1 MATNVYLPGAPPGLW
16 KRGVLWLLLLA
27 PLFFIS
33 YGQVNHFTAAR
44 TDVESLVFAWEHRIP
59 FIPWTIIPYWSIDL
73 LYGISLLICTSRREL
88 DRHALRLVAASLVAC
103 LGFLLFPLQFT
114 FQRPIT
120 DGVAGLLF
128 RQLEQFDL
136 PYNQAPSLHII
147 LAWLLWLRFRAHLS
161 AGWRKV
167 LTAWFLLIGL
177 SVLTTWQHHAIDVIS
192 GWIVGVIISYL
203 LPISWTGRW
212 CPLRRPNLAL
222 AWRYGAGSLVF
233 LIAGLLVPY
242 GYLLLWPA
250 LAMAI
255 VACGYLGLRESVWQK
270 NSRGQISL
278 SAWLLLLPVIA
289 GAHIS
294 RRYFCRRLAP
304 VSEINDGIAIGCW
317 PTGVIAQTAVLDLT
331 AEFNASAR
339 TKGHPY
345 MCCPLLDLTVPER
358 QQLLE
363 AVEQLRHLH
372 QQHHAVL
379 VHCALGLSRSTLV
392 VAAWLITQ
400 RGITAVQAVAMLR
413 ASRPKIVLSDAHIA
427 LLEEI
432 A

>member
-1 MATNVYLPGAPPGLW
+1 MATNVFIPGAPPGLW
-16 KRGVLWLLLLA
+16 KRGALWLLLLA

-44 TDVESLVFAWEHRIP
+44 TDVQSLVFAWEHRIP
-59 FIPWTIIPYWSIDL
+59 FLPWTIIPYWSIDL

-88 DRHALRLVAASLVAC
+88 DRHALRLVAASLIAC
-103 LGFLLFPLQFT
+103 VGFLLFPLQFT
-114 FQRPIT
+114 FQRPMT

-167 LTAWFLLIGL
+167 LSAWFLLIGL
-177 SVLTTWQHHAIDVIS
+177 SVLTTWQHHAIDVVS
-192 GWIVGVIISYL
+192 GLIVGVIISYL
-203 LPISWTGRW
+203 LPISGRW
-212 CPLRRPNLAL
+212 GPLRRPHFAL
-222 AWRYGAGSLVF
+222 ARRYGAGSLIF
-233 LIAGLLVPY
+233 LIVGLLLPY
-242 GYLLLWPA
+242 GYVLLWPA

-289 GAHIS
+289 GAHLS

-304 VSEINDGIAIGCW
+304 VSDITDGIAIGYW
-317 PTGVIAQTAVLDLT
+317 PVSNIAQASVLDLT
-331 AEFNASAR
+331 AEFNVSTR
-339 TKGHPY
+339 VKGHPCISY
-345 MCCPLLDLTVPER
+345 PLLDLVAPDR

-372 QQHHAVL
+372 QQHRSVL
-379 VHCALGLSRSTLV
+379 VHCALGLSRSALV
-392 VAAWLITQ
+392 VAAWLITE
-400 RGITAVQAVAMLR
+400 RGVTAAQAIETLR
-413 ASRPKIVLSDAHIA
+413 ACRPEIVLSAAHIA
-427 LLEEI
+427 LLEEVS
-432 A
+432 